1 MNQHKPFVIGLVG
14 GVAAGK
20 SHVARAL
27 ERLGAVTIDA
37 DQLGHQVLAKPAVV
51 RQLVQLFGPTV
62 VSESG
67 TVDRPRLGA
76 LVFGDA
82 EAAQT
87 ARLKLE
93 ALVHPLIHA
102 AALEQLRGYQQLAEP
117 PVLVVIDA
125 PLLLEA
131 NWAPMCDAIF
141 YVDSPVETRAQRARE
156 RGWTR
161 AQFESREAAQLATE
175 EKKRQAT
182 QIIAGDTEPEA
193 LERQLRRVLEPIFK
207 RR

>member
-51 RQLVQLFGPTV
+51 RQLIELFGPTLLTN
-62 VSESG
+62 SG
-67 TVDRPRLGA
+67 AVDRQRLGA

-82 EAAQT
+82 LAAHT
-87 ARLKLE
+87 ARQKLE

-102 AALEQLRGYQQLAEP
+102 AAIEQLQGYQQSAGAP
-117 PVLVVIDA
+117 SIVVIDA

-141 YVDSPVETRAQRARE
+141 YVDSPIETRAQRALD

-161 AQFESREAAQLATE
+161 AQFESREAAQLSTE

-193 LERQLRRVLEPIFK
+193 LERQLRRLLEPI
-207 RR
+207 RARP